1 MRIDRIELTGFKS
14 FSERT
19 IFNFHTGITGIVGP
33 NGCGKSNVVDAF
45 RWVLGEQSAKTL
57 RGEKMEEVIFNGSV
71 SKKPK
76 GMAEVTM
83 VISGLNHAK
92 QSSDDNGEGSSDVAY
107 VTRRLYRSGESE
119 YMLNKNQC
127 RLKDIKDL
135 FLDTGLEVKSYSI
148 LEQEGISNIL
158 NSKPQEKR
166 VLIEE
171 VAGIMKYNA
180 RKREALAKL
189 ELSRTNLQRINDITA
204 EVKKQ
209 INLLDRIAKKAERY
223 KNLSS
228 EINSIELKIAKRDYK
243 SLKDSFTEILS
254 EFNTLREKESLRKA
268 ELTKI
273 ENLTEVKRLELLEKE
288 AALKELQA
296 GLQDLERE
304 IAELEK
310 NIAVSKTDRD
320 NLTEYLTKLYQQG
333 EEFNIKKKESLFR
346 KEEIDITGEGLL
358 SDIEGQEEVLM
369 NKTDLVRSVEEELSG
384 KEELI
389 EEKRRGLFRISEE
402 NSSLKNDL
410 SRLRSSFEDLKRREM
425 SSQKDVE
432 NLQKRLVEIDSF
444 IKDVE
449 SNLQGKDRDLLLLN
463 ENKEIVTRDLSASR
477 NEIEETREAL
487 SGLREELA
495 SYKTRLESLREI
507 VFDRPTRDLL
517 AANTS
522 SGLLESISD
531 ILEIEAEFE
540 KAVEG
545 ALSEK
550 VNLFI
555 LSSFNDIETAILSLK
570 DKGFGRTSFMPVN
583 PPIPPFPHSG
593 GFAEA
598 KAKEGKEDFERE
610 GQSEFSEE
618 IAVPE
623 GAIGRASFFVRTPE
637 AFWGVIKALLDNV
650 FIVRNLK
657 DAINLITAGKRLC
670 FATLEGEVIEPSGA
684 VIGGEVKGI
693 FRRKREIK
701 ELEGIIESK
710 KAITGQ
716 LERKLFSTQEYIEK
730 SESDLSDIEFRIVEA
745 EKERYLLKLTAD
757 NHREEKE
764 RLERKLAYIRTEV
777 GQLIEEENSVLRL
790 IKEKETEVQSS
801 ETCREVVEKESASL
815 LEEITGR
822 RTKLESLR
830 SDVTDLRLSITSFK
844 ERMESALKEKEGL
857 IRKIEE
863 INRKKGFLFEEIS
876 SVRSRVSQR
885 ESEMLEYDEKIKS
898 LVSSADNLRK
908 GISERREVVEA
919 ENQELIKTGQDIK
932 LLRREIESL
941 SGRVMELDI
950 SRAEHKV
957 KLENL
962 SGNIHQNYGL
972 DIDTLEV
979 ESLTTEDEERLIVLR
994 QKIQELGPVNLGTL
1008 EEYEELRTRYE
1019 FLSKQRE
1026 DLIKSITEL
1035 EEAITKINATTKR
1048 RLREAYEALRMKFS
1062 EVFTSLFG
1070 GGKVDL
1076 ILTDEDNILET
1087 GIDIVAQPPGKRLQ
1101 NINLLSGGE
1110 KALTALSLLFA
1121 SFLIK
1126 PTPLCI
1132 LDEADATLDES
1143 NTERFARM
1151 LQELSSDIQ
1160 FIIVT
1165 HNRTS
1170 MSVADYL
1177 YGITMEEAGIS
1188 KVLSMQLVEA

>member
-19 IFNFHTGITGIVGP
+19 IFNFHPGITGIVGP

-158 NSKPQEKR
+158 NSKPQERR

-171 VAGIMKYNA
+171 VAGIMKYNV

-228 EINSIELKIAKRDYK
+228 EISSIELKIAKRDYK
-243 SLKDSFTEILS
+243 SLKDSFTAILS
-254 EFNTLREKESLRKA
+254 EFNTLREKESLRRA

-273 ENLTEVKRLELLEKE
+273 ENMTEVKRLELLEKE
-288 AALKELQA
+288 AALKKLQTE
-296 GLQDLERE
+296 LQDLERE
-304 IAELEK
+304 MAELEK

-333 EEFNIKKKESLFR
+333 EEFNTKKKEALFR
-346 KEEIDITGEGLL
+346 KEEIDIAGEGLF
-358 SDIEGQEEVLM
+358 SDIEEQEGLLLE
-369 NKTDLVRSVEEELSG
+369 KTNLVRFIEEELSAR
-384 KEELI
+384 EELL
-389 EEKRRGLFRISEE
+389 EEKRRELFRISEE
-402 NSSLKNDL
+402 NSGLKNDL
-410 SRLRSSFEDLKRREM
+410 SRLRSSLEDLKRREM
-425 SSQKDVE
+425 SSQKDIE
-432 NLQKRLVEIDSF
+432 NLQKRLTEIDSF

-463 ENKEIVTRDLSASR
+463 ENKEIVTRELSAGR
-477 NEIEETREAL
+477 NKIEEIREAL
-487 SGLREELA
+487 SRLREELA
-495 SYKTRLESLREI
+495 SYRTRLESLREI

-517 AANTS
+517 AGNS
-522 SGLLESISD
+522 SFHLLESISD
-531 ILEIEAEFE
+531 ILEIEPEYE
-540 KAVEG
+540 KAVES

-555 LSSFNDIETAILSLK
+555 LSSFSDIETAILSLRGK
-570 DKGFGRTSFMPVN
+570 DFGRTAFMPVN
-583 PPIPPFPHSG
+583 PYVN
-593 GFAEA
+593 
-598 KAKEGKEDFERE
+598 KEGQE
-610 GQSEFSEE
+610 GFPEE
-618 IAVPE
+618 IPVPE

-637 AFWGVIKALLDNV
+637 HFSGVVKALLDNV
-650 FIVRNLK
+650 FIVRDLK
-657 DAINLITAGKRLC
+657 DALSLITVDKRLC

-716 LERKLFSTQEYIEK
+716 LERELFSTQEHIEK
-730 SESDLSDIEFRIVEA
+730 SESGLSDIEFRIVEG
-745 EKERYLLKLTAD
+745 EKERSLLRLTAD
-757 NHREEKE
+757 NHREEKG

-801 ETCREVVEKESASL
+801 EACREVVEKESASL

-830 SDVTDLRLSITSFK
+830 SDVTELRLSIASLK
-844 ERMESALKEKEGL
+844 ERKESALKEKEGL

-876 SVRSRVSQR
+876 SVRSRICQR
-885 ESEMLEYDEKIKS
+885 ESEMLEYDGNIKS
-898 LVSSADNLRK
+898 LVSSSDNLRK
-908 GISERREVVEA
+908 GISERREVVET
-919 ENQELIKTGQDIK
+919 ENQELIKTEQDCKFLRKEID
-932 LLRREIESL
+932 LLSTRIT
-941 SGRVMELDI
+941 ELDI

-979 ESLTTEDEERLIVLR
+979 ESLTTEDEERLVVLR

-1048 RLREAYEALRMKFS
+1048 RLSEAYEVLRMKFS

-1151 LQELSSDIQ
+1151 LQELSGDIQ

-1177 YGITMEEAGIS
+1177 YGITMEEAGAS

>member
-1 MRIDRIELTGFKS
+1 MRIDRIELIGFKS

-19 IFNFHTGITGIVGP
+19 IFNFHPGITCIVGP
-33 NGCGKSNVVDAF
+33 NGCGKSNIVDAF

-83 VISGLNHAK
+83 VVSGLNHAR
-92 QSSDDNGEGSSDVAY
+92 QSSDDNGEGASDVAY

-119 YMLNKNQC
+119 YILNKNQC

-158 NSKPQEKR
+158 NSKPQERR

-171 VAGIMKYNA
+171 VAGIMKYNV

-228 EINSIELKIAKRDYK
+228 EIRSIELKIAKRNYQT
-243 SLKDSFTEILS
+243 LKDSFTEILS
-254 EFNTLREKESLRKA
+254 EFNTLKEKESLKRA
-268 ELTKI
+268 DLTKI

-288 AALKELQA
+288 AALKELQIE
-296 GLQDLERE
+296 LQDLERE
-304 IAELEK
+304 MAELEK

-320 NLTEYLTKLYQQG
+320 NLTEYLAKLYQQG
-333 EEFNIKKKESLFR
+333 EEFNIKKKEVLFR
-346 KEEIDITGEGLL
+346 NGEIDIAGEGLL
-358 SDIEGQEEVLM
+358 SDIEGQEGMLM
-369 NKTDLVRSVEEELSG
+369 EKTDLVRFIEEELLG
-384 KEELI
+384 KEELL

-402 NSSLKNDL
+402 NSSLRNDL
-410 SRLRSSFEDLKRREM
+410 SRLRTSLEDLKRRET

-432 NLQKRLVEIDSF
+432 NLQKRLMEINSF

-449 SNLQGKDRDLLLLN
+449 SNLQGKDKDLLLLN
-463 ENKEIVTRDLSASR
+463 ENKEIVTRELSTSR
-477 NEIEETREAL
+477 NKIEEIREAL
-487 SGLREELA
+487 SGLREDLA

-517 AANTS
+517 AGNTS
-522 SGLLESISD
+522 LRLLVSISD
-531 ILEIEAEFE
+531 ILEVEPEYE
-540 KAVEG
+540 KAVES
-545 ALSEK
+545 ALSDK

-555 LSSFNDIETAILSLK
+555 LSSFNDIEIAISSLK
-570 DKGFGRTSFMPVN
+570 EKGFGRMAFIPVN
-583 PPIPPFPHSG
+583 LPLPFFSKG
-593 GFAEA
+593 G
-598 KAKEGKEDFERE
+598 EG
-610 GQSEFSEE
+610 GFSEE

-637 AFWGVIKALLDNV
+637 DFSGVVKALLDNV

-657 DAINLITAGKRLC
+657 DALNLITTGKRLC
-670 FATLEGEVIEPSGA
+670 FATLDGEVIEPSGA

-693 FRRKREIK
+693 FKRKREIK

-710 KAITGQ
+710 KTITGQ
-716 LERKLFSTQEYIEK
+716 LERELFSTQEYIEK
-730 SESDLSDIEFRIVEA
+730 SESDLSDIEFHIVEG
-745 EKERYLLKLTAD
+745 EKERSLLKLTAD

-777 GQLIEEENSVLRL
+777 GQLIEEENSLLRL
-790 IKEKETEVQSS
+790 ITEKETEVQSA
-801 ETCREVVEKESASL
+801 EAGREVVEKESASL
-815 LEEITGR
+815 IEEITER
-822 RTKLESLR
+822 KAKLEGIR
-830 SDVTDLRLSITSFK
+830 SDVTDLRLSIASLK
-844 ERMESALKEKEGL
+844 EKIESALKEKEAL

-863 INRKKGFLFEEIS
+863 IDKKKGFLFEEIS
-876 SVRSRVSQR
+876 SVRSRISQR
-885 ESEMLEYDEKIKS
+885 EAEMLEYEEKIKS
-898 LVSSADNLRK
+898 LVSSADNLGK
-908 GISERREVVEA
+908 GISERREVVDT
-919 ENQELIKTGQDIK
+919 ENQELLKTEQDLK

-979 ESLTTEDEERLIVLR
+979 ESLTPEDEERLIILR
-994 QKIQELGPVNLGTL
+994 EKIQELGPVNLGTL

-1048 RLREAYEALRMKFS
+1048 RLMEAYEALRMKFS
-1062 EVFTSLFG
+1062 EVFTVLFG

-1076 ILTDEDNILET
+1076 LLTDEDNILET
-1087 GIDIVAQPPGKRLQ
+1087 GIDIIAQPPGKRLQ

-1132 LDEADATLDES
+1132 LDEADATLDEP

-1151 LQELSSDIQ
+1151 LQELSRDIQ

-1177 YGITMEEAGIS
+1177 YGITMEEAGVS

>member
-1 MRIDRIELTGFKS
+1 MRIDRIELIGFKS

-19 IFNFHTGITGIVGP
+19 IFSFHPGITCIVGP
-33 NGCGKSNVVDAF
+33 NGCGKSNIVDAF

-83 VISGLNHAK
+83 VVSGLNHAR
-92 QSSDDNGEGSSDVAY
+92 QSSDDNGEGASDVAY

-119 YMLNKNQC
+119 YILNKNQC

-158 NSKPQEKR
+158 NSKPQERR

-171 VAGIMKYNA
+171 VAGIMKYNV

-228 EINSIELKIAKRDYK
+228 EIRSIELKIAKRDYQT
-243 SLKDSFTEILS
+243 LKDSFTEILS
-254 EFNTLREKESLRKA
+254 EFNTLKEKESLKRA
-268 ELTKI
+268 DLTKI

-288 AALKELQA
+288 AALKELQIE
-296 GLQDLERE
+296 LQDLERE
-304 IAELEK
+304 MAELEK

-320 NLTEYLTKLYQQG
+320 NLTEYLAKLYQQG
-333 EEFNIKKKESLFR
+333 EEFNIKKKEVLFR
-346 KEEIDITGEGLL
+346 NREIDIAGEGLL
-358 SDIEGQEEVLM
+358 SDIEGQEGMLM
-369 NKTDLVRSVEEELSG
+369 EKTDLVRFIEEELLG
-384 KEELI
+384 KEELL

-402 NSSLKNDL
+402 NSSLRNDL
-410 SRLRSSFEDLKRREM
+410 SRLRTSLEDLKRRET

-432 NLQKRLVEIDSF
+432 NLQKRLMGINSF

-449 SNLQGKDRDLLLLN
+449 SNLQGKDKDLLLLN
-463 ENKEIVTRDLSASR
+463 ENKEIVTRELSTSR
-477 NEIEETREAL
+477 NKIEEIREAL
-487 SGLREELA
+487 SGLREDLA

-517 AANTS
+517 AGNTS
-522 SGLLESISD
+522 LRLLVSISD
-531 ILEIEAEFE
+531 ILEVEPEYE
-540 KAVEG
+540 KAVES
-545 ALSEK
+545 ALSDK

-555 LSSFNDIETAILSLK
+555 LSSFNDIEIAISSLK
-570 DKGFGRTSFMPVN
+570 EKGFGRMAFIPVN
-583 PPIPPFPHSG
+583 PPLPFFSKG
-593 GFAEA
+593 G
-598 KAKEGKEDFERE
+598 EG
-610 GQSEFSEE
+610 GFSEE

-637 AFWGVIKALLDNV
+637 DFSGVVKALLDNV

-657 DAINLITAGKRLC
+657 DALNLITTGKRLC
-670 FATLEGEVIEPSGA
+670 FATLDGEVIEPSGA

-693 FRRKREIK
+693 FKRKREIK

-710 KAITGQ
+710 KTITGQ
-716 LERKLFSTQEYIEK
+716 LERELFSTQEYIEK
-730 SESDLSDIEFRIVEA
+730 SESDLSDIEFHIVEG
-745 EKERYLLKLTAD
+745 EKERSLLKLTAD

-777 GQLIEEENSVLRL
+777 GQLIEEENSLLRL
-790 IKEKETEVQSS
+790 ITEKETEVQSA
-801 ETCREVVEKESASL
+801 EAGREVVEKESASL
-815 LEEITGR
+815 IEEITER
-822 RTKLESLR
+822 KAKLEGIR
-830 SDVTDLRLSITSFK
+830 SDVTDLRLSIASLK
-844 ERMESALKEKEGL
+844 EKIESALKEKEAL

-863 INRKKGFLFEEIS
+863 IDRKKGFLFEEIS
-876 SVRSRVSQR
+876 SVRSRISQR
-885 ESEMLEYDEKIKS
+885 ESEMLEYEEKIKS

-908 GISERREVVEA
+908 GISERREVVDT
-919 ENQELIKTGQDIK
+919 ENQELLKTEQDLK

-979 ESLTTEDEERLIVLR
+979 ESLTPEDEERLIILR
-994 QKIQELGPVNLGTL
+994 EKIQELGPVNLGTL

-1048 RLREAYEALRMKFS
+1048 RLMEAYEALRMKFS
-1062 EVFTSLFG
+1062 EVFTVLFG

-1076 ILTDEDNILET
+1076 LLTDEDNILET
-1087 GIDIVAQPPGKRLQ
+1087 GIDIIAQPPGKRLQ

-1132 LDEADATLDES
+1132 LDEADATLDEP

-1151 LQELSSDIQ
+1151 LQELSRDIQ

-1177 YGITMEEAGIS
+1177 YGITMEEAGVS

>member
-19 IFNFHTGITGIVGP
+19 IFNFHPGITGIVGP

-83 VISGLNHAK
+83 VISGLNHAR
-92 QSSDDNGEGSSDVAY
+92 QSSDDNGEGLSDVAY

-171 VAGIMKYNA
+171 VAGIMKYNV

-189 ELSRTNLQRINDITA
+189 ELSRTNLQRINDITT

-254 EFNTLREKESLRKA
+254 EFNNLREKESLRKA

-384 KEELI
+384 KEELL

-463 ENKEIVTRDLSASR
+463 ENKEIVTRELSAGR
-477 NEIEETREAL
+477 NKIEEVREAL

-522 SGLLESISD
+522 FGLLESISD

-540 KAVEG
+540 KAVES

-570 DKGFGRTSFMPVN
+570 EKGFGRTAFMPIN
-583 PPIPPFPHSG
+583 PPIPPLAKG
-593 GFAEA
+593 G
-598 KAKEGKEDFERE
+598 EGDFERE
-610 GQSEFSEE
+610 GQSEFFEE

-623 GAIGRASFFVRTPE
+623 GAIGRASFFVKTPE
-637 AFWGVIKALLDNV
+637 AFGDVIKALLGNV

-670 FATLEGEVIEPSGA
+670 YATLEGEVIEPSGV

-701 ELEGIIESK
+701 ELEGTIESK
-710 KAITGQ
+710 KVITGQ
-716 LERKLFSTQEYIEK
+716 LERELFSTQEYIEK
-730 SESDLSDIEFRIVEA
+730 SESNLSDIEFRIVEA
-745 EKERYLLKLTAD
+745 EKERSLLKLTAD

-830 SDVTDLRLSITSFK
+830 SDVTDLRLSIASFK

-863 INRKKGFLFEEIS
+863 IDRKKGFLFEEIS
-876 SVRSRVSQR
+876 SVRSRISQR

-962 SGNIHQNYGL
+962 SGNIHHNYGL

>member
-19 IFNFHTGITGIVGP
+19 IFNFHPGITGIVGP

-71 SKKPK
+71 SKKSK

-83 VISGLNHAK
+83 VISGLNHAR

-171 VAGIMKYNA
+171 VAGIMKYNV
-180 RKREALAKL
+180 RKREAIAKL

-254 EFNTLREKESLRKA
+254 EFNTLREKESLRRA

-273 ENLTEVKRLELLEKE
+273 ENLTEVRRLELLEKE

-333 EEFNIKKKESLFR
+333 EEFNIQKKEALFR
-346 KEEIDITGEGLL
+346 KEEIDIAGEGLL
-358 SDIEGQEEVLM
+358 SDIGGQEEVLM

-384 KEELI
+384 KEELL
-389 EEKRRGLFRISEE
+389 EEKRRELFRISEE

-425 SSQKDVE
+425 SSQKDIE
-432 NLQKRLVEIDSF
+432 NLQKRLVEIDYF

-449 SNLQGKDRDLLLLN
+449 SNLQEKDKDLLLLN
-463 ENKEIVTRDLSASR
+463 ENKEIVTRELSAGR
-477 NEIEETREAL
+477 NKIEETREAL

-522 SGLLESISD
+522 LGLLESISD
-531 ILEIEAEFE
+531 ILEIETEFE
-540 KAVEG
+540 KAVES

-550 VNLFI
+550 VNLFV

-570 DKGFGRTSFMPVN
+570 EKGFGRTAFIPVN
-583 PPIPPFPHSG
+583 PPLS
-593 GFAEA
+593 
-598 KAKEGKEDFERE
+598 KE
-610 GQSEFSEE
+610 GQSEFFEE

-623 GAIGRASFFVRTPE
+623 GAIGRASFFVKTPE
-637 AFWGVIKALLDNV
+637 AFGNVINALLDNV

-670 FATLEGEVIEPSGA
+670 YATLEGEVIEPSGA

-716 LERKLFSTQEYIEK
+716 LERELFSTQEYIEK

-745 EKERYLLKLTAD
+745 EKERSLLRLTAD
-757 NHREEKE
+757 NHREEKG

-801 ETCREVVEKESASL
+801 EACREVVEKESASL

-830 SDVTDLRLSITSFK
+830 SDVTDLRLSIASLK

-863 INRKKGFLFEEIS
+863 IDRKKRFLFEEIS
-876 SVRSRVSQR
+876 SVRLRISQR
-885 ESEMLEYDEKIKS
+885 ESEMLEYNEKIKS
-898 LVSSADNLRK
+898 LIFSADNLRK
-908 GISERREVVEA
+908 GISERREVVET
-919 ENQELIKTGQDIK
+919 ENHELIKTEQDCKFLRKEID
-932 LLRREIESL
+932 LLSSRIT
-941 SGRVMELDI
+941 ELDI

-1008 EEYEELRTRYE
+1008 EEYEELRIRYE

-1048 RLREAYEALRMKFS
+1048 RLREAYEVLRIKFS
-1062 EVFTSLFG
+1062 EVFISLFG

-1076 ILTDEDNILET
+1076 ILTDEDNILES

-1151 LQELSSDIQ
+1151 LQELSGDIQ

-1177 YGITMEEAGIS
+1177 YGITMEEAGAS

>member
-19 IFNFHTGITGIVGP
+19 IFNFHPGVTGIVGP

-57 RGEKMEEVIFNGSV
+57 RGDKMEEVIFNGSV

-83 VISGLNHAK
+83 VISGLNHAR
-92 QSSDDNGEGSSDVAY
+92 QSSDDNGEGVSDVAY

-119 YMLNKNQC
+119 YILNKNQC
-127 RLKDIKDL
+127 RLKDIRDL

-171 VAGIMKYNA
+171 VAGIMKYNV

-189 ELSRTNLQRINDITA
+189 ELSRTNLQRINDITS

-228 EINSIELKIAKRDYK
+228 EISSIELKIAKRDYK

-254 EFNTLREKESLRKA
+254 EFNTLREKESLKRA

-273 ENLTEVKRLELLEKE
+273 ENLIEVKRLELLEKE
-288 AALKELQA
+288 AALKKLQTE
-296 GLQDLERE
+296 LQDLERE
-304 IAELEK
+304 MAELEK
-310 NIAVSKTDRD
+310 NIAVSRTDRY
-320 NLTEYLTKLYQQG
+320 NLAEYLAKLYQQG
-333 EEFNIKKKESLFR
+333 EEFNTKKKEALFR
-346 KEEIDITGEGLL
+346 KEEINIFGDGLF
-358 SDIEGQEEVLM
+358 SDIEEQEAGLM
-369 NKTDLVRSVEEELSG
+369 EKTNLVRFMDEELSV
-384 KEELI
+384 KEELL
-389 EEKRRGLFRISEE
+389 EEKRKGLFRISEE

-410 SRLRSSFEDLKRREM
+410 SRLRSSLEDLKRRET
-425 SSQKDVE
+425 SSQKDIE
-432 NLQKRLVEIDSF
+432 NLQKRLMEIDTF
-444 IKDVE
+444 INDVE
-449 SNLQGKDRDLLLLN
+449 SNLEGKEKYLILLN
-463 ENKEIVTRDLSASR
+463 ENKEKVTRELSTGR
-477 NEIEETREAL
+477 NKIEEIREAL
-487 SGLREELA
+487 SDLREELA

-517 AANTS
+517 AGNS
-522 SGLLESISD
+522 SFRILESISD
-531 ILEIEAEFE
+531 ILEIEPEYE
-540 KAVEG
+540 RAVES

-555 LSSFNDIETAILSLK
+555 LSSFNDIEMAILSLK
-570 DKGFGRTSFMPVN
+570 EKGFGRTAFMPVSL
-583 PPIPPFPHSG
+583 PIPPL
-593 GFAEA
+593 A
-598 KAKEGKEDFERE
+598 KGVEGEFKGE
-610 GQSEFSEE
+610 GQEGFSEE
-618 IAVPE
+618 IPVPE

-637 AFWGVIKALLDNV
+637 EFSGVVDALLGNV

-657 DAINLITAGKRLC
+657 DALGFITAGRRLC
-670 FATLEGEVIEPSGA
+670 FATLEGELIEPSGA

-693 FRRKREIK
+693 FRRKREIR

-710 KAITGQ
+710 KANTGQ
-716 LERKLFSTQEYIEK
+716 LERELFSTQEHIEE
-730 SESDLSDIEFRIVEA
+730 SESGLSDIEFHIVEE
-745 EKERYLLKLTAD
+745 EKERSLLKLTAD

-764 RLERKLAYIRTEV
+764 RLERKRAYIGTEI
-777 GQLIEEENSVLRL
+777 GQLIEEEKSLLRL
-790 IKEKETEVQSS
+790 ITEKETEVQSS
-801 ETCREVVEKESASL
+801 EAGREVVENESASL
-815 LEEITGR
+815 IEEITER
-822 RTKLESLR
+822 RASLESLR
-830 SDVTDLRLSITSFK
+830 SEVTELRLSIASLK
-844 ERMESALKEKEGL
+844 ERMESAFKEKEAL
-857 IRKIEE
+857 VRKIEE
-863 INRKKGFLFEEIS
+863 VDKKKEFLFEEIS
-876 SVRSRVSQR
+876 SVRSRISQR
-885 ESEMLEYDEKIKS
+885 ESEMLEYEDKIK
-898 LVSSADNLRK
+898 LMVSSADNLRK
-908 GISERREVVEA
+908 GISERGEVVET
-919 ENQELIKTGQDIK
+919 ENQELIKTEQDCK
-932 LLRREIESL
+932 LLRKEIDTL
-941 SGRVMELDI
+941 SGRITELDI

-962 SGNIHQNYGL
+962 STSIHQNYGL
-972 DIDTLEV
+972 DIDALEV
-979 ESLTTEDEERLIVLR
+979 ESLTPEDEERLIVLR

-1008 EEYEELRTRYE
+1008 EEYDELRIRYE

-1035 EEAITKINATTKR
+1035 EEAITKINSTTKR
-1048 RLREAYEALRMKFS
+1048 RLMEAYEALRMKFS

-1087 GIDIVAQPPGKRLQ
+1087 GIDIIAQPPGKRLQ

-1132 LDEADATLDES
+1132 FDEADATLDES

-1151 LQELSSDIQ
+1151 LQELSKDIQ

-1170 MSVADYL
+1170 MSVSDYL
-1177 YGITMEEAGIS
+1177 YGITMEEAGVS